1 MTYPDVTESVAFETT
16 VQPEDKNLESNILY
30 KSKWLR
36 PCPFCGKI
44 LLKFREIIKI
54 VQLNRAETVGKK
66 FRQRP
71 PLQDTVAGTLV
82 PRRRRGRGGQGR

>member
-1 MTYPDVTESVAFETT
+1 M
-16 VQPEDKNLESNILY
+16 QPEDKNLESNTLC

-54 VQLNRAETVGKK
+54 TQLNRAETVGKK

-71 PLQDTVAGTLV
+71 PLPDTVAGTLV
-82 PRRRRGRGGQGR
+82 PRRRRGRGGQGHNKCVLKTKTSDSS

>member
-1 MTYPDVTESVAFETT
+1 M
-16 VQPEDKNLESNILY
+16 QPEDKNLESNILY

-71 PLQDTVAGTLV
+71 PLQDTVAGTIIYLIMHYFIIMV
-82 PRRRRGRGGQGR
+82 LHYV

>member
-1 MTYPDVTESVAFETT
+1 M
-16 VQPEDKNLESNILY
+16 QPEDKNLESNILY

-71 PLQDTVAGTLV
+71 PLQDTVAGTI
-82 PRRRRGRGGQGR
+82 PHCGTICDPM

>member
-1 MTYPDVTESVAFETT
+1 M
-16 VQPEDKNLESNILY
+16 QPEDKNLESNILY

-71 PLQDTVAGTLV
+71 PLQDIVAGTPTTTVNCIMRVFLSTMIILSI
-82 PRRRRGRGGQGR
+82 

>member
-1 MTYPDVTESVAFETT
+1 M
-16 VQPEDKNLESNILY
+16 QPEDKNLESNILY

-71 PLQDTVAGTLV
+71 PLQDTVAGTICKGLFATETV
-82 PRRRRGRGGQGR
+82 SHFFE

>member
-1 MTYPDVTESVAFETT
+1 M
-16 VQPEDKNLESNILY
+16 QPEDKNLESNILY

-71 PLQDTVAGTLV
+71 PLQDTVAGTIPSANFLGTDQSLFWFGFV
-82 PRRRRGRGGQGR
+82 ATGRGGQAKY